1 MHEAAA
7 GLHGGTQ
14 RMLSA
19 HGRTA
24 QGLPSIIGSAGVGHI
39 ACLLA
44 DASIL
49 PPACVVAEM
58 FVPQI
63 TQFHCLLESAGVGKS
78 NTLAFRHCFKKA
90 SWLRRMGGSASALV
104 LIVWVIL

>member
-19 HGRTA
+19 HG
-24 QGLPSIIGSAGVGHI
+24 LPSIIGSAGVGHV

-49 PPACVVAEM
+49 PSACVVAEM

-63 TQFHCLLESAGVGKS
+63 TQFHCLLESADVGKS

-90 SWLRRMGGSASALV
+90 SWLRRMGGSASARV